1 MAQTR
6 TRKSPPGIRV
16 VAVSALATLLFL
28 SIAAPPAAARG
39 PSRLSVNRRN
49 QQAFRVQG
57 AHTYGARLEP
67 ASRAAVEQSSGT
79 RVGIDVWRDRG
90 FAPLAGKRIG
100 LISNLTGRDSRGQLT
115 AQVLGAEP
123 AVELVAIFSPE
134 HGFRGVE
141 EGRVDSGS
149 DAVTGLPIHSLYGE
163 TRRPT
168 GEMLAGLEGLVFDIQ
183 DIGTRFYTYATT
195 LAYAME
201 EAAAHGLPI
210 VVLDR
215 PNPIAGI
222 HVQGPVLDEGE
233 LSFVGYAPIPL
244 RHGMT
249 MGELARYFNEERG
262 IGADLTVVETTGWR
276 RADWY
281 DATGLQWVNPSP
293 NMRNLAQATLYPA
306 VGPLETTN
314 VSVGRGTDE
323 PFEWFGAPWIDA
335 LRLAKKLNDAGLP
348 GLRFVPRDRTPE
360 ASIHAGELCHGVDLI
375 LTDRDAFAAG
385 LTAITLAAA
394 LHELHGEAWEIE
406 RFPRLWGRPEVV
418 DQLRSGLSPTEI
430 ADSWEPELAAFLEIR
445 QRYLLYE

>member
-67 ASRAAVEQSSGT
+67 ASRTAVEQSSGT

-430 ADSWEPELAAFLEIR
+430 AASWEPELAAFLEIR

>member
-1 MAQTR
+1 MAQAR

-39 PSRLSVNRRN
+39 PSRLSVNLRN
-49 QQAFRVQG
+49 QQAFRAQG

-67 ASRAAVEQSSGT
+67 ASRTAVEQSSGT

-141 EGRVDSGS
+141 EGRVESGS

-445 QRYLLYE
+445 QRYLLYK

>member
-1 MAQTR
+1 MVQVRAPKR
-6 TRKSPPGIRV
+6 AGDSRV
-16 VAVSALATLLFL
+16 LGVSALAVLLFI
-28 SIAAPPAAARG
+28 SIAAAPPAAPV
-39 PSRLSVNRRN
+39 PSRLSVNLRGG
-49 QQAFRVQG
+49 QASG
-57 AHTYGARLEP
+57 A
-67 ASRAAVEQSSGT
+67 
-79 RVGIDVWRDRG
+79 RVGIDVWRQRG

-100 LISNLTGRDSRGQLT
+100 LISNLTGRDSRGWLT
-115 AQVLGAEP
+115 AQVLRAEP

-134 HGFRGVE
+134 HGFQGVE
-141 EGRVDSGS
+141 EGSVESTS
-149 DAVTGLPIHSLYGE
+149 DEASGLPIHSLYGE

-195 LAYAME
+195 MAYAME

-215 PNPIAGI
+215 PNPIAGMY
-222 HVQGPVLDEGE
+222 VQGPVLDESE

-262 IGADLTVVETTGWR
+262 IGADLTVIEATGWR

-314 VSVGRGTDE
+314 VSVGRGTDT

-335 LRLAKKLNDAGLP
+335 RRLAEELNDADLP

-360 ASIHAGELCHGVDLI
+360 ASVHAGELCHGVDLI

-385 LTAITLAAA
+385 LTAITLAAT
-394 LHELHGEAWEIE
+394 LHELHGETWEIE

-430 ADSWEPELAAFLEIR
+430 AAAWQPDLTAFLEIR
-445 QRYLLYE
+445 ERYLLYE